1 MEHEIFSSVIPYGK
15 QGIHQLFLLNGKAIC
30 QNYLLAEIMLYS
42 NNSIHIVLLIATV
55 ATVMELYNILYSGL
69 LSRGNIFTIFTNW
82 TQFVPCE
89 TLFIESLISM
99 RVQLFVKIILIKCDS
114 TVHSRNISASK
125 ITH

>member
-15 QGIHQLFLLNGKAIC
+15 QGIHQFFLVNGKTIC

-55 ATVMELYNILYSGL
+55 ATVMELYITYCILYSGL
-69 LSRGNIFTIFTNW
+69 LSRGKIFTIFTNW
-82 TQFVPCE
+82 TQFVSCE
-89 TLFIESLISM
+89 TLFIESLINM

-114 TVHSRNISASK
+114 TMQ
-125 ITH
+125 